1 MQLLPF
7 AHTVQLFRSTYIQAP
22 KGSFAIAL
30 ELPPGEAL
38 LLLCSRGIRARHMT
52 VPMSAMRINAGPR
65 VLRASYAP
73 CVFLFFRKKIT
84 VQIGIHLKL
93 KLKAQGR
100 LCTWGLLTKLS

>member
-1 MQLLPF
+1 MQLPAF

-22 KGSFAIAL
+22 KGSFTIAL

-73 CVFLFFRKKIT
+73 CVFLFFPQENNSTNWHSFEVKIKST
-84 VQIGIHLKL
+84 GEVMHLGI
-93 KLKAQGR
+93 
-100 LCTWGLLTKLS
+100 TY